1 MEPDVEMEVEAAP
14 VAPEVDPTAMEGE
27 TGEEVEE
34 EQQSE
39 QQAMEMS
46 VPTPDHTYS
55 TTVSSPTPLL
65 TLFIL
70 PQRQPQSLQ
79 TLSQSAMR

>member
-1 MEPDVEMEVEAAP
+1 MEETAPIAANL
-14 VAPEVDPTAMEGE
+14 DPTAMEGE
-27 TGEEVEE
+27 TGEVEE

-39 QQAMEMS
+39 QQAMETS

-55 TTVSSPTPLL
+55 TTVSSPIPLL

-70 PQRQPQSLQ
+70 LQ
-79 TLSQSAMR
+79 